1 MPIPGQRL
9 AGFAEVWQKA
19 GADPALLALVRDGHK
34 IVFEDGPP
42 PCTLPSP
49 DFETKLPEVK
59 MSVIRA
65 EISALLEKGAIRRVS
80 KEEATTT
87 LGHYSQIFAVPKPG
101 GKWRVVINLKPL
113 NEFVAK
119 ETFQME
125 TSCDIQSLLKPG
137 DFEPLFILQILLP
150 FPF

>member
-9 AGFAEVWQKA
+9 ASFAEVWQRA

-34 IVFEDGPP
+34 IAFEDGPP

-49 DFETKLPEVK
+49 DYETKLPDVK
-59 MSVIRA
+59 MNVIRS
-65 EISALLEKGAIRRVS
+65 EISDLLEKGAIRKVS

-113 NEFVAK
+113 NEFVR
-119 ETFQME
+119 QRN
-125 TSCDIQSLLKPG
+125 
-137 DFEPLFILQILLP
+137 
-150 FPF
+150 FPDGNFS